1 MQIQPCT
8 QLKMKEKMKLKFS
21 NLSFFLTIFLLLSGC
36 AKEANLGLIQPQI
49 TIEGQHFSV
58 YDTQNDRIV
67 FYYFYTKEGKM
78 MEETWAKTLPFRVEF
93 MDLWVSGLGHDLRRL
108 TGGKAENIKD
118 ALLFGASQQGM
129 RSLHVNEN
137 DYILDKQFA
146 NDMVRIIRAYEEKM
160 DRYNNDRDFPFLM
173 RRF

>member
-1 MQIQPCT
+1 MQTKPCT
-8 QLKMKEKMKLKFS
+8 WLKIVEKMKSKFF
-21 NLSFFLTIFLLLSGC
+21 SFSFIFAALLFLSGC
-36 AKEANLGLIQPQI
+36 AKEANLSFIQPQI
-49 TIEGQHFSV
+49 AIEGQHFSV

-93 MDLWVSGLGHDLRRL
+93 MDLWISGLGHDLRRL

-129 RSLHVNEN
+129 KSLHVNEN
-137 DYILDKQFA
+137 DYILDKAFA

-160 DRYNNDRDFPFLM
+160 DRYNKDRDFPFLM
-173 RRF
+173 RGF

>member
-1 MQIQPCT
+1 
-8 QLKMKEKMKLKFS
+8 MKLKYR
-21 NLSFFLTIFLLLSGC
+21 NLSLLFVILLFLSGC
-36 AKEANLGLIQPQI
+36 AKEANLSFIQPQMV
-49 TIEGQHFSV
+49 IEGQHFSV
-58 YDTQNDRIV
+58 YDTQNDRIT

-108 TGGKAENIKD
+108 TGGKAETIKD
-118 ALLFGASQQGM
+118 ALMFGAQEQGM
-129 RSLHVNEN
+129 KSLHVNEN

-146 NDMVRIIRAYEEKM
+146 TEMVSIIRAYEEKM
-160 DRYNNDRDFPFLM
+160 DRYNKDKDFPFLL

>member
-1 MQIQPCT
+1 
-8 QLKMKEKMKLKFS
+8 MKLKFS

-36 AKEANLGLIQPQI
+36 AKEANLGFIQPQI

-108 TGGKAENIKD
+108 TGGKAETIKD

-129 RSLHVNEN
+129 KSLHVNEN

-146 NDMVRIIRAYEEKM
+146 NDMVNIIRAYEEKM
-160 DRYNNDRDFPFLM
+160 DRYNKDRDFPFLM
-173 RRF
+173 RGF